1 LPNNYLHFGDLD
13 FAGIGIYLNEYKKY
27 LGNKAMFY
35 VPENAKDL
43 LEKYGNKELYD
54 NQRDNFDQK
63 GIEETKLN
71 HLIAL
76 IHELKKG
83 LEQEVFIKIKK
94 LCPKSKI

>member
-1 LPNNYLHFGDLD
+1 
-13 FAGIGIYLNEYKKY
+13 
-27 LGNKAMFY
+27 MFY